1 MTDADELRRR
11 ARQHEQVFEE
21 SGHDPSRLEH
31 RGIAEGYRRA
41 ADLLEDPPMLDTLGH
56 RVRRADTHTIVET
69 TAADTVRRRTYQ
81 PAGDHRDAPYELVV
95 EEYNTKRDE
104 WHTVGCEP
112 LEQVVVD
119 GDQRLGDETE
129 TDETDARADG

>member
-11 ARQHEQVFEE
+11 ARQHETVFEE

-95 EEYNTKRDE
+95 EEYNTAADE

-112 LEQVVVD
+112 LQKVVVD
-119 GDQRLGDETE
+119 GEERLGAGDVTE
-129 TDETDARADG
+129 QEGGG